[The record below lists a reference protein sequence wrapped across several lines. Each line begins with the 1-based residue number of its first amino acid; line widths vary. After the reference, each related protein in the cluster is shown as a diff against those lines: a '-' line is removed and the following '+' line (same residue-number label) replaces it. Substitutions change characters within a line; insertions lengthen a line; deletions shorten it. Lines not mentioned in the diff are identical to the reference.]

1 MTSFRGLGILVDD
14 SLKFHLHIKEVFCK
28 ASGVAI
34 TILWG
39 TLNRTPAFMSQ
50 IFTAYIHPIIDFGSV
65 IWNTSYIGDLH
76 LLESV
81 QRQWTKKKTDGLADL
96 SYAERLSKL
105 DLLSIKSLLLYADL
119 MMVWKVMNE
128 VSF

>member
-81 QRQWTKKKTDGLADL
+81 QRQWTKKK
-96 SYAERLSKL
+96 KL
-105 DLLSIKSLLLYADL
+105 TVLLICLMPRDCRSLICSLLRVCFFMLI
-119 MMVWKVMNE
+119 
-128 VSF
+128 